1 MGTHIGCT
9 SNSFLNETH
18 RDHSTG
24 CDQCSLTW
32 RLNTPSHEG
41 KNHLPWTVVFK
52 IYFIT
57 GNLSNKRSTKFVHHW
72 YIWYI
77 MMSLHT
83 CLSCS
88 IHIWYQPSIPP
99 KKHFW
104 KLLPHRDLL
113 KEWSIT
119 LDQCWK
125 GLGSKAEGST
135 VPKPSLNKQFA
146 PIKKLGSKRKVP
158 TIHFQVR
165 LLLAFRGV

>member
-1 MGTHIGCT
+1 MTMNMGTHIGCT
-9 SNSFLNETH
+9 SNSCLNETH

-57 GNLSNKRSTKFVHHW
+57 GNLSNKPSTEFVHQW

-77 MMSLHT
+77 MVLLHT
-83 CLSCS
+83 YLSCS
-88 IHIWYQPSIPP
+88 IHIWYQPSISPN
-99 KKHFW
+99 KNTFENCSASRSFKGVVYH
-104 KLLPHRDLL
+104 LASML
-113 KEWSIT
+113 
-119 LDQCWK
+119 K

-135 VPKPSLNKQFA
+135 VPIPSL
-146 PIKKLGSKRKVP
+146 S
-158 TIHFQVR
+158 
-165 LLLAFRGV
+165 